1 MYLKKNVV
9 VTIPVNIYP
18 MTDSITLK
26 PVTNLTHTASGLTL
40 QWNFAQ
46 FNNVPSGLPIT
57 PTDSGNYLW
66 NNMGGGMYSVLLPAS
81 GGTVNN
87 DKEGYGWFSGSISGV
102 LSFRGPMFNFT
113 TTGHPMVDI
122 VEVNGVSASGTGTVQ
137 SNVVSIDPN
146 VITSAAFDNTTAF
159 PLAYVDSGLTKLA
172 RTGPIAVSGI
182 VQANV
187 VQVSGEYVNIGS
199 FGGGTGASASELWGY
214 ANRSLTTAVSVSGIV
229 QSDVVQVSGV
239 SILYSPIRGL
249 AGTALPNALPGA
261 SGGILIAGLNAP
273 VTIAGSGNALTITS
287 IGSNGNGVLVA
298 GYGTGNGIR
307 TFGGSGILTA
317 GLYAKGSDNNGIGIY
332 AEGDT
337 SGIVAYPDILG
348 DLTGSVTR
356 VVNSVSVSG
365 VAQVNVIQVS
375 GVNTHTIP
383 TIKQIAG
390 GVLDESVL
398 SHTALATLGKTVID
412 ILYDT
417 AETQETLAASGRLD
431 SWLNAISGDIQTI
444 ATDTW
449 SYATRSLTNAVS
461 VSGIP
466 QVNVIQV
473 SGEYVNIG
481 SFGGGA
487 GASAAEVW
495 TYGSRELTA
504 AVSVSGVPQVNLVQV
519 SGATIT
525 PTVLPKVNMVQVS
538 GQFVNTNS
546 FQTTAANI
554 RTAVGLNTA
563 SLNTQLVNI
572 SGYVDCLPVSWI
584 TPLDSGGLRGAIGL
598 SSANLDSQLTGLSGD
613 LVTANTAVYFANV
626 KYVRDNI
633 NSQDEYSV
641 VWFKNDQ
648 PVQSGSLTSPAISV
662 FNTST
667 GAAVVNNKKMSYASP
682 NLGVVRYNATSS
694 LLGSGEP
701 YLVSVSGS
709 IDSTVRTW
717 RTIIGID
724 AF

>member
-1 MYLKKNVV
+1 MEHIKTNDTVYFTANFYHPTSGFSYAADSLPTWRVYKDNATTAMSGNV
-9 VTIPVNIYP
+9 
-18 MTDSITLK
+18 MTARTDIAGSYFGSFGATLNNGFITNSFYD
-26 PVTNLTHTASGLTL
+26 VQVSGSVSGLSAFTSVK
-40 QWNFAQ
+40 Q
-46 FNNVPSGLPIT
+46 F
-57 PTDSGNYLW
+57 
-66 NNMGGGMYSVLLPAS
+66 VL
-81 GGTVNN
+81 N
-87 DKEGYGWFSGSISGV
+87 DI
-102 LSFRGPMFNFT
+102 
-113 TTGHPMVDI
+113 
-122 VEVNGVSASGTGTVQ
+122 
-137 SNVVSIDPN
+137 
-146 VITSAAFDNTTAF
+146 FD
-159 PLAYVDSGLTKLA
+159 
-172 RTGPIAVSGI
+172 
-182 VQANV
+182 ANI
-187 VQVSGEYVNIGS
+187 VQVSGEAFGIMVGSIDANIVKVSGES
-199 FGGGTGASASELWGY
+199 VSIADFGGGTGASASELWGY
-214 ANRSLTTAVSVSGIV
+214 ANRSLTTAVSVSGIPQV
-229 QSDVVQVSGV
+229 NLIQVSGAA
-239 SILYSPIRGL
+239 ITP
-249 AGTALPNALPGA
+249 TTLP
-261 SGGILIAGLNAP
+261 
-273 VTIAGSGNALTITS
+273 
-287 IGSNGNGVLVA
+287 
-298 GYGTGNGIR
+298 
-307 TFGGSGILTA
+307 
-317 GLYAKGSDNNGIGIY
+317 K
-332 AEGDT
+332 
-337 SGIVAYPDILG
+337 
-348 DLTGSVTR
+348 
-356 VVNSVSVSG
+356 
-365 VAQVNVIQVS
+365 VNVIQVS

-398 SHTALATLGKTVID
+398 SHTALTTLGKTVID

-481 SFGGGA
+481 SFGGGDGGSLTAQAVRAELDANSVMLASISGNMVTQQQVYAQASGALINYDVVNYNDLLARSLAAADYFDFTTDTVMANMIEINGVAASGTGTVNANIVQVSGEYVNIGSFGGGA

-504 AVSVSGVPQVNLVQV
+504 AVSVSGIPQVNLVQV

-667 GAAVVNNKKMSYASP
+667 GAAVVNNQKMSYASP

-701 YLVSVSGS
+701 YLVGVSGV

-717 RTIIGID
+717 RAIVGID
-724 AF
+724 AL